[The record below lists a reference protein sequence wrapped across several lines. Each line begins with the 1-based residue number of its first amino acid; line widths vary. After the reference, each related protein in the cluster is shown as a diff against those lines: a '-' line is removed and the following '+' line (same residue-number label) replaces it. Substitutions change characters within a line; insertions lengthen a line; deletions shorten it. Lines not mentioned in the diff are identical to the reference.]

1 MVFELFQELKLQ
13 IYVSEFMTSW
23 IISLP
28 FVLLNLKSLEREKKY
43 KKIEYLKNEK
53 SFFNEI
59 KGYNFVEKIKIW
71 KKIADASFIPS
82 LWTSFIACHLVQF
95 QKNLMTHF
103 RGHFKSIVSKKTIL
117 KHCTKNILFTQ
128 FWA

>member
-59 KGYNFVEKIKIW
+59 KGYNFVEKIQIW
-71 KKIADASFIPS
+71 
-82 LWTSFIACHLVQF
+82 
-95 QKNLMTHF
+95 
-103 RGHFKSIVSKKTIL
+103 
-117 KHCTKNILFTQ
+117 
-128 FWA
+128 

>member
-1 MVFELFQELKLQ
+1 
-13 IYVSEFMTSW
+13 MTSW

-71 KKIADASFIPS
+71 
-82 LWTSFIACHLVQF
+82 
-95 QKNLMTHF
+95 
-103 RGHFKSIVSKKTIL
+103 
-117 KHCTKNILFTQ
+117 
-128 FWA
+128 